1 MKTDV
6 EIAAEFTPR
15 PIQEIAAT
23 LGVHE
28 EDLLPYGRDLAKV
41 SLSALDRPSAN
52 KARRKL
58 VLVSAITPTPAGE
71 GKTTTT
77 VGLGQAFTQLDKSV
91 CLALREPSLGP
102 CMGVKGGAAGGGYSQ
117 VMPMDRINLHLTGDF
132 HAITSA
138 NNLLAS
144 LIDNHIYFGND
155 LGIDPRS
162 VLWRRVMD
170 LNDRS
175 LRNIVLG
182 LGGKFQGTPRE
193 GGFDITAASEVMAM
207 LCLASDMDDL
217 RARINRTL
225 VAYTYTGEPVFAES
239 LNGTGAMMAL
249 LRDAL
254 NPNLVQTFEG
264 TPVLVH
270 GGPFANIAHG
280 CNSVVATKLA
290 MHMAEWTLT
299 EAGFGFDLG
308 AEKFFD
314 IKCRM
319 ADLDPDGVV
328 LVATVRALK
337 MHGGKDKANLADPD
351 AGAVEGGLPNLEKHI
366 ESVQKF
372 GKPVVVAL
380 NRFATDTEEEIAVIR
395 TRCEQL
401 GASFAESDHHG
412 KGGKGAIELAKA
424 VMESFGG
431 EESLET
437 AGLRPLYE
445 LEEPVVEKIKK
456 VARAMYGARDVA
468 FTKAAEK
475 DLKLIEKLGYNN
487 LPICIA
493 KAPSSLSDDPA
504 LRGRPRD
511 FEVGVRNIVINS
523 GAGFLVVLTGNIMR
537 MPGLPRKP
545 LAHSIDVVNGEIV
558 GME

>member
-1 MKTDV
+1 
-6 EIAAEFTPR
+6 
-15 PIQEIAAT
+15 
-23 LGVHE
+23 
-28 EDLLPYGRDLAKV
+28 
-41 SLSALDRPSAN
+41 
-52 KARRKL
+52 
-58 VLVSAITPTPAGE
+58 
-71 GKTTTT
+71 
-77 VGLGQAFTQLDKSV
+77 
-91 CLALREPSLGP
+91 
-102 CMGVKGGAAGGGYSQ
+102 
-117 VMPMDRINLHLTGDF
+117 
-132 HAITSA
+132 
-138 NNLLAS
+138 
-144 LIDNHIYFGND
+144 
-155 LGIDPRS
+155 
-162 VLWRRVMD
+162 
-170 LNDRS
+170 
-175 LRNIVLG
+175 
-182 LGGKFQGTPRE
+182 
-193 GGFDITAASEVMAM
+193 
-207 LCLASDMDDL
+207 
-217 RARINRTL
+217 
-225 VAYTYTGEPVFAES
+225 
-239 LNGTGAMMAL
+239 
-249 LRDAL
+249 
-254 NPNLVQTFEG
+254 
-264 TPVLVH
+264 
-270 GGPFANIAHG
+270 
-280 CNSVVATKLA
+280 

-337 MHGGKDKANLADPD
+337 MHGGKDKANLSDPD

-395 TRCEQL
+395 ARCEQL
-401 GASFAESDHHG
+401 GAAFAESDHHG
-412 KGGKGAIELAKA
+412 QGGKGAIVLAKA
-424 VMESFGG
+424 VIDSFGG
-431 EESLET
+431 EEPLAT

-445 LEEPVVEKIKK
+445 LDEPVIEKIKK

-475 DLKLIEKLGYNN
+475 DLKLINKLGYSN

-493 KAPSSLSDDPA
+493 KAPSSLSDDPT

-523 GAGFLVVLTGNIMR
+523 GAGFLVVLTGDIMR

-545 LAHSIDVVNGEIV
+545 LAHAIDVVNGEIV

>member
-15 PIQEIAAT
+15 PITEIAST

-28 EDLLPYGRDLAKV
+28 DDLLPYGRDLAKV
-41 SLSALDRPSAN
+41 SLAALGRPSAVT
-52 KARRKL
+52 KRRKL
-58 VLVSAITPTPAGE
+58 VLISAITPTPAGE

-77 VGLGQAFTQLDKSV
+77 VGLGQAFTQLKESV

-144 LIDNHIYFGND
+144 LIDNHLYFGNE
-155 LGIDPRS
+155 LQIDPRRI
-162 VLWRRVMD
+162 VWRRVMD

-182 LGGKFQGTPRE
+182 LGGRIQGTPRE

-225 VAYTYTGEPVFAES
+225 VAYDYAGNPIFAES
-239 LNGTGAMMAL
+239 LSATGAMMAL
-249 LRDAL
+249 LRDAM

-280 CNSVVATKLA
+280 CNSIVATKLA
-290 MHMAEWTLT
+290 MHLAEWTLT

-314 IKCRM
+314 IKCRT
-319 ADLDPDGVV
+319 AGLDPDGVV
-328 LVATVRALK
+328 LVATIRALK
-337 MHGGKDKANLADPD
+337 MHGGKDKAELANPD
-351 AGAVEGGLPNLEKHI
+351 AAAVEAGLPNLEKHI

-380 NRFATDTEEEIAVIR
+380 NRFASDTEEEIAIVR
-395 TRCEQL
+395 ARCEQL

-412 KGGKGAIELAKA
+412 QGGKGAIELAKT
-424 VMESFGG
+424 VISSFGG
-431 EESLET
+431 EGVPKA

-445 LEEPVVEKIKK
+445 LEDSVVEKIRK

-468 FTKAAEK
+468 LTKAAEK
-475 DLKLIEKLGYNN
+475 DLKQIEALGFSN

-523 GAGFLVVLTGNIMR
+523 GAGFLVVLTGDIMR
-537 MPGLPRKP
+537 MPGLPRVP
-545 LAHSIDVVNGEIV
+545 LAHAIDVVDGKIV